1 MYITMVY
8 TEAVRRAVL
17 NYRRKNKETI
27 SIQVCEQVRRHRAK
41 WKPYLEETKRLG
53 MISI

>member
-1 MYITMVY
+1 MYIVMVY

-17 NYRRKNKETI
+17 KYRRKNRETI
-27 SIQVCEQVRRHRAK
+27 AVQVCEQVRRHRAK
-41 WKPYLEETKRLG
+41 WKPYLEETERMR

>member
-27 SIQVCEQVRRHRAK
+27 NEKVREQVRRHRAK
-41 WKPYLEETKRLG
+41 WKSYLDETKR
-53 MISI
+53 MCKIEV